1 MIKTSPTL
9 APKYSLYRT
18 AIDAVDVM
26 STKTIRDG
34 CNAGMYENTHIQVL
48 PAAGVNPDVE
58 IWFWSPNGDK
68 YVKPSPVIARTGLGD
83 GIAYEFSFKAQ
94 GRIFFVQ
101 VAATT
106 GDVDIAVAGFDQEQT
121 S

>member
-9 APKYSLYRT
+9 APKYALHRKDVS
-18 AIDAVDVM
+18 AVDVM
-26 STKTIRDG
+26 SEQTIRDG

-48 PAAGVNPDVE
+48 PESGVNPDVE
-58 IWFWSPNGDK
+58 IWFWSPTGEK
-68 YVKPSPVIARTGLGD
+68 YIKPSPVIARTGLGA
-83 GIAYEFSFKAQ
+83 GIAYEFSIKAQ

-106 GDVDIAVAGFDQEQT
+106 GNVDIAVSGFDHEQT